1 MFYSKL
7 GTCSFYL
14 QHFTCSAGP
23 ILYSIRAKDGL
34 LCMFYS
40 VSRLKR
46 KQFCRMVRIF
56 DINILSPSLFSVV
69 QGFQS
74 VTCAWKDSNWLF
86 CVCGEEIPNGFL
98 AICQP
103 LGHRETVIDLEKYLP
118 MVWPQFRG

>member
-34 LCMFYS
+34 LCMCYS

-46 KQFCRMVRIF
+46 KQFRRMVRIF
-56 DINILSPSLFSVV
+56 DINILSSSLFSVV
-69 QGFQS
+69 QGFSQLH
-74 VTCAWKDSNWLF
+74 V
-86 CVCGEEIPNGFL
+86 
-98 AICQP
+98 
-103 LGHRETVIDLEKYLP
+103 LGKIVIGCFVFVVKKYL
-118 MVWPQFRG
+118 MGF